1 MKSSLILLLL
11 FSTTLT
17 SKQEIQNLRI
27 LQTDANS
34 GSITNKYDYSSI
46 SGTINI
52 STTGQTLENTSSSSE
67 TIDKSVV
74 YVSSSGI
81 VSIKKSTLSKKSG
94 DTSYIE
100 NSEFYGVNA
109 AILVNGGSA
118 TLTETTV
125 TTAAKGAN
133 AVFATNN
140 GTITINGGSITSTG
154 SSSARGLYATYGG
167 KITASG
173 LTINTSGGSC
183 ASLATDR
190 VEGTVSCTS
199 CTLTTNGA
207 GSPLIYS
214 TGNIT
219 IIDSTG
225 IANGAQMVII
235 EGKYSATI
243 KSSTLKCTGEGNREN
258 IDECGVLIYQPHSE
272 GADDGNG
279 SFTAI
284 DSTMEIISTSSVYST
299 APMFF
304 VTNRKAN
311 ITLSNVTFI
320 YGSGI
325 FLDIEGTDAW
335 GITGSNG
342 GDVNMTVIGQ
352 TIEGDIVVDD
362 YSSLTLNLLSSSSFT
377 GTINAA
383 KSSGTINIVVD
394 ASSKINLT
402 GDSFIT
408 KLDNADSSGSNINTG
423 GYSYNDSNSSY
434 LTVGVLT
441 LLFLIFL

>member
-1 MKSSLILLLL
+1 
-11 FSTTLT
+11 
-17 SKQEIQNLRI
+17 
-27 LQTDANS
+27 
-34 GSITNKYDYSSI
+34 
-46 SGTINI
+46 
-52 STTGQTLENTSSSSE
+52 
-67 TIDKSVV
+67 
-74 YVSSSGI
+74 
-81 VSIKKSTLSKKSG
+81 
-94 DTSYIE
+94 
-100 NSEFYGVNA
+100 
-109 AILVNGGSA
+109 
-118 TLTETTV
+118 
-125 TTAAKGAN
+125 
-133 AVFATNN
+133 
-140 GTITINGGSITSTG
+140 
-154 SSSARGLYATYGG
+154 
-167 KITASG
+167 
-173 LTINTSGGSC
+173 
-183 ASLATDR
+183 
-190 VEGTVSCTS
+190 
-199 CTLTTNGA
+199 
-207 GSPLIYS
+207 
-214 TGNIT
+214 
-219 IIDSTG
+219 
-225 IANGAQMVII
+225 MVII
-235 EGKYSATI
+235 EGKNSATI
-243 KSSTLKCTGEGNREN
+243 KSSTLKCTGESNREN
-258 IDECGVLIYQPHSE
+258 IDKCGVLIYQPHSE

-304 VTNRKAN
+304 VTNRKVN

-325 FLDIEGTDAW
+325 FLDIEATDVW

-342 GDVNMTVIGQ
+342 GDVNMTVTGQ

-402 GDSFIT
+402 GDSYIT
-408 KLDNADSSGSNINTG
+408 KLDNADSNGSNINTG

>member
-1 MKSSLILLLL
+1 M
-11 FSTTLT
+11 
-17 SKQEIQNLRI
+17 
-27 LQTDANS
+27 
-34 GSITNKYDYSSI
+34 
-46 SGTINI
+46 
-52 STTGQTLENTSSSSE
+52 
-67 TIDKSVV
+67 
-74 YVSSSGI
+74 
-81 VSIKKSTLSKKSG
+81 
-94 DTSYIE
+94 
-100 NSEFYGVNA
+100 
-109 AILVNGGSA
+109 
-118 TLTETTV
+118 
-125 TTAAKGAN
+125 
-133 AVFATNN
+133 
-140 GTITINGGSITSTG
+140 
-154 SSSARGLYATYGG
+154 
-167 KITASG
+167 
-173 LTINTSGGSC
+173 
-183 ASLATDR
+183 
-190 VEGTVSCTS
+190 
-199 CTLTTNGA
+199 
-207 GSPLIYS
+207 
-214 TGNIT
+214 
-219 IIDSTG
+219 
-225 IANGAQMVII
+225 
-235 EGKYSATI
+235 
-243 KSSTLKCTGEGNREN
+243 
-258 IDECGVLIYQPHSE
+258 IYQPHSE

-304 VTNRKAN
+304 VTNRKVN

-335 GITGSNG
+335 GIIGSNG
-342 GDVNMTVIGQ
+342 GDVNMTVTGQ

-402 GDSFIT
+402 GDSYIT

-423 GYSYNDSNSSY
+423 GYSYNNSNSSY

>member
-1 MKSSLILLLL
+1 M
-11 FSTTLT
+11 
-17 SKQEIQNLRI
+17 
-27 LQTDANS
+27 
-34 GSITNKYDYSSI
+34 
-46 SGTINI
+46 
-52 STTGQTLENTSSSSE
+52 
-67 TIDKSVV
+67 V
-74 YVSSSGI
+74 
-81 VSIKKSTLSKKSG
+81 
-94 DTSYIE
+94 
-100 NSEFYGVNA
+100 
-109 AILVNGGSA
+109 LV
-118 TLTETTV
+118 
-125 TTAAKGAN
+125 
-133 AVFATNN
+133 
-140 GTITINGGSITSTG
+140 
-154 SSSARGLYATYGG
+154 
-167 KITASG
+167 
-173 LTINTSGGSC
+173 
-183 ASLATDR
+183 
-190 VEGTVSCTS
+190 
-199 CTLTTNGA
+199 
-207 GSPLIYS
+207 SPLIYS

-243 KSSTLKCTGEGNREN
+243 KSSTLKCTGESNREN
-258 IDECGVLIYQPHSE
+258 IDKCGVLIYQPHSE

-304 VTNRKAN
+304 VTNRKVN

-394 ASSKINLT
+394 ASFKINLT
-402 GDSFIT
+402 GDSYIT